1 MKTFRSMFTGI
12 IVVALLCIAAA
23 TPPVMAQ
30 DWPSR
35 PIRIISPYA
44 PGGAT
49 DILPRLLAPKLQAVF
64 GQPIIVENKPGANGN
79 IGTEFVAKSKPDGY
93 TFLMGNNSGVVINQN
108 IYKLNIKPSQD
119 LAPVILVALVPSVL
133 YVHPSVPATTLA
145 EFVALVKKN
154 PNKYS
159 FASAGSGSPQ
169 HLSGEMLKLAYGLDL
184 VHIPY
189 KGSGPAMAD
198 VVAGQVPVGFDSAAV
213 LLPLVESKSVRPL
226 ATTGA
231 KRSIAL
237 PNVPTMMESGLA
249 GFNLTNWY
257 GLFAPAGTPKAIVD
271 KMNGEIHKI
280 LTTQEF
286 KDRLAKMGSAAVHGP
301 ADEFKQFIAEE
312 VPRWADIVKKA
323 NARVD

>member
-1 MKTFRSMFTGI
+1 MNTFKPMITGI
-12 IVVALLCIAAA
+12 IVVTLLVIASA
-23 TPPVMAQ
+23 TAPAMAQ
-30 DWPSR
+30 DYPNR
-35 PIRIISPYA
+35 PIRIIAPYA

-49 DILPRLLAPKLQAVF
+49 DILPRLMAPKLQAAL

-119 LAPVILVALVPSVL
+119 LAPVVLVALVPSVL

-213 LLPLVESKSVRPL
+213 LLPFVESKSVRPL
-226 ATTGA
+226 ATTGE
-231 KRSIAL
+231 KRAIAL
-237 PNVPTMMESGLA
+237 PNVPTMMEAGLA

-257 GLFAPAGTPKAIVD
+257 GLFAPAGTPKEVVD
-271 KMNGEIHKI
+271 RMNREIRKI
-280 LTTQEF
+280 LATPEF
-286 KDRLAKMGSAAVHGP
+286 KDRITKMGSASVDAP
-301 ADEFKQFIAEE
+301 ADEFRQFIAAE
-312 VPRWADIVKKA
+312 VPRWAEIVKKS
-323 NARVD
+323 NAKLD

>member
-1 MKTFRSMFTGI
+1 M
-12 IVVALLCIAAA
+12 
-23 TPPVMAQ
+23 
-30 DWPSR
+30 
-35 PIRIISPYA
+35 
-44 PGGAT
+44 
-49 DILPRLLAPKLQAVF
+49 
-64 GQPIIVENKPGANGN
+64 
-79 IGTEFVAKSKPDGY
+79 
-93 TFLMGNNSGVVINQN
+93 INQN

-119 LAPVILVALVPSVL
+119 LAPIVLVALVPSVL

-145 EFVALVKKN
+145 EFVTLVKKN

-189 KGSGPAMAD
+189 KGSGPAMTD

-213 LLPLVESKSVRPL
+213 LLPFVESKSVRPL

-257 GLFAPAGTPKAIVD
+257 GLFAPAGTPKEIVD
-271 KMNGEIHKI
+271 KMNGEMRKI

-286 KDRLAKMGSAAVHGP
+286 KDRLAKMGSASRAWP
-301 ADEFKQFIAEE
+301 D
-312 VPRWADIVKKA
+312 R
-323 NARVD
+323 

>member
-1 MKTFRSMFTGI
+1 MNTFKSMITGV
-12 IVVALLCIAAA
+12 IVVTLVVIAAA
-23 TPPVMAQ
+23 TAPAMAQ
-30 DWPSR
+30 DYPNH

-49 DILPRLLAPKLQAVF
+49 DILPRLLAPKLQAVL

-93 TFLMGNNSGVVINQN
+93 TLLMGNNSGVVINQN
-108 IYKLNIKPSQD
+108 IYKLNIKPS
-119 LAPVILVALVPSVL
+119 
-133 YVHPSVPATTLA
+133 VPATTLA
-145 EFVALVKKN
+145 EFVALAKKN

-213 LLPLVESKSVRPL
+213 LLPFVESKSVRPL

-257 GLFAPAGTPKAIVD
+257 GLFAPAGTPKQVVD
-271 KMNGEIHKI
+271 RLNGEIRKI
-280 LTTQEF
+280 LSSAEF
-286 KDRLAKMGSAAVHGP
+286 KDRIAKMGSASVHGS
-301 ADEFKQFIAEE
+301 AEDFRQFIAEE
-312 VPRWADIVKKA
+312 VPRWAEIVKKS

>member
-1 MKTFRSMFTGI
+1 MNTFKSMITGV
-12 IVVALLCIAAA
+12 IVVTLVVIAAA
-23 TPPVMAQ
+23 TAPAMAQ
-30 DWPSR
+30 DYPNH

-49 DILPRLLAPKLQAVF
+49 DILPRLLAPKLQAVL

-93 TFLMGNNSGVVINQN
+93 TLLMGNNSGVVINQN

-133 YVHPSVPATTLA
+133 YVNPSVPATTLA
-145 EFVALVKKN
+145 EFVALAKKN

-213 LLPLVESKSVRPL
+213 LLPFVESKSVRPL
-226 ATTGA
+226 ATTGE

-257 GLFAPAGTPKAIVD
+257 GLFAPAGTPKQVVD
-271 KMNGEIHKI
+271 RLNGEIRKI
-280 LTTQEF
+280 LSSAEF
-286 KDRLAKMGSAAVHGP
+286 KDRIAKMGSASVHGS
-301 ADEFKQFIAEE
+301 AEDFRQFIAEE
-312 VPRWADIVKKA
+312 VPRWAEIVKKS